1 MGDLPTHHATSRL
14 PPGVSI
20 LQVSPQPS
28 AELPFLLYLPDI
40 DGAGVTSKRQWQAW
54 TQRFDMRAVTLD
66 ANCTCSFAELAAHLR
81 SALET
86 ELAGVSPYRPVYL
99 LGEGFGAVLALQLAW
114 DCRRLVNRLVLVN
127 PATSY
132 GESQLARITA
142 LLERIP
148 PALLNVQLPAPP
160 QLPIRLPLPL
170 PPPPLPLPVALAPL
184 LGTSPQTLL
193 RQLVGSLSSQQPAE
207 AVQALNRALAQVE
220 QISSHLTP
228 AAFLCRLKMLEEG
241 IRMVGPRLP
250 SIRQRTLVLAGGQD
264 VVLGSDKEAQRLVEA
279 LQRAFKRV
287 LPDSGHALLYEPGGE
302 LLPLLDQEG
311 FYIRR
316 RVFSSPVRPGVDV
329 NAFGTAAPVE
339 VPNEQEIGRYA
350 SSWTSRLRELNS
362 PVFLSTLPD
371 GSRVLGLEGLPHRKR
386 HRQERAGQRHDQ
398 QQQQDRHGHH
408 HQQQQQQ
415 EDHAEEDGSGLVA
428 TTNAH
433 GESSHHHHQQQQHED
448 QEGAE
453 AEVEY
458 FGDGPL
464 LFVGNHQLYAFDMS
478 VMVEEVLKQRGI
490 LMRGLAHPGL
500 FRQAG
505 EDEEGEAGSGAGDA
519 GARPAAAAPGE
530 KSERGSN
537 SGNSSNGNGS
547 GSGSGE
553 ETLPPAFM
561 GNMFQS
567 FGAVRVTPTAM
578 YRLLAAGEAVLLY
591 PGGVRE
597 GFKRRNEKYELFWP
611 SRSEFVRMA
620 ARFGATVIPVSAVG
634 LEDSLQILM
643 DSDDIR
649 RSPLWGARAREQA
662 ASVPRARI
670 GVAADDAPDETF
682 IPPLIAPAVPSRF
695 YFLFGRP
702 VVTSP
707 DMYRD
712 RAACDEVY
720 RQVRSDVESGISYLL
735 RKREQDPY
743 RDFLRRV
750 VYEQNP
756 PFGPRRVAPTFKL

>member
-1 MGDLPTHHATSRL
+1 MRGVHTRPPSPEAAATPYAGSLDRSRGGHRT
-14 PPGVSI
+14 P
-20 LQVSPQPS
+20 
-28 AELPFLLYLPDI
+28 
-40 DGAGVTSKRQWQAW
+40 
-54 TQRFDMRAVTLD
+54 LD
-66 ANCTCSFAELAAHLR
+66 
-81 SALET
+81 
-86 ELAGVSPYRPVYL
+86 PV
-99 LGEGFGAVLALQLAW
+99 G
-114 DCRRLVNRLVLVN
+114 RRL
-127 PATSY
+127 Y
-132 GESQLARITA
+132 
-142 LLERIP
+142 
-148 PALLNVQLPAPP
+148 
-160 QLPIRLPLPL
+160 
-170 PPPPLPLPVALAPL
+170 
-184 LGTSPQTLL
+184 
-193 RQLVGSLSSQQPAE
+193 
-207 AVQALNRALAQVE
+207 QALNRALAQVE

-264 VVLGSDKEAQRLVEA
+264 VVLGSEKEAQRLVET

-386 HRQERAGQRHDQ
+386 HRPERVGERHDQ
-398 QQQQDRHGHH
+398 QQQE
-408 HQQQQQQ
+408 QQQ
-415 EDHAEEDGSGLVA
+415 HAEEDGSGLVA
-428 TTNAH
+428 TTNTH
-433 GESSHHHHQQQQHED
+433 GESSHHHHHHHHDQEQQQHGD

-478 VMVEEVLKQRGI
+478 VMVQEVFNQRGI

-505 EDEEGEAGSGAGDA
+505 EDEGGEAGSGAGDA
-519 GARPAAAAPGE
+519 GARPVAAGE

-537 SGNSSNGNGS
+537 SSSSNGNGS

-578 YRLLAAGEAVLLY
+578 YRLLAAGE
-591 PGGVRE
+591 E
-597 GFKRRNEKYELFWP
+597 G
-611 SRSEFVRMA
+611 
-620 ARFGATVIPVSAVG
+620 
-634 LEDSLQILM
+634 
-643 DSDDIR
+643 
-649 RSPLWGARAREQA
+649 
-662 ASVPRARI
+662 
-670 GVAADDAPDETF
+670 
-682 IPPLIAPAVPSRF
+682 
-695 YFLFGRP
+695 
-702 VVTSP
+702 
-707 DMYRD
+707 
-712 RAACDEVY
+712 
-720 RQVRSDVESGISYLL
+720 
-735 RKREQDPY
+735 
-743 RDFLRRV
+743 
-750 VYEQNP
+750 
-756 PFGPRRVAPTFKL
+756 